1 MATAKSKYTVP
12 GLDKDTGAKVVAIL
26 QGRLAAYNDLHLTLK
41 HVHWNVIGP
50 NFISVHEMLDPQ
62 VEQVRLYADE
72 AAERIAALGGSPLG
86 TVGSIVAARTLPEYP
101 LARDTAM
108 NHLAA
113 LDEIYTKLITD
124 NRETF
129 EALEDDLVSQDLLVS
144 ATGELEKFQWFI
156 RAHLENAGGQIP
168 SH

>member
-12 GLDKDTGAKVVAIL
+12 GLDKSTGEKVVKIL

-50 NFISVHEMLDPQ
+50 NFISVHEMIDPQ

-86 TVGSIVAARTLPEYP
+86 TVGSIVTDRTLPEYP

-113 LDEIYTKLITD
+113 LDEIYTKLISD

-129 EALEDDLVSQDLLVS
+129 DALEDDLVSQDLLVS

-168 SH
+168 SR